1 MATNGPNELYQ
12 SILLD
17 ASCVQRIVYA
27 LNDCFPNLLV
37 ISVTKTFIVTGLQ
50 VLNCGSK
57 RYC

>member
-1 MATNGPNELYQ
+1 MTTNGPNELYQ

-17 ASCVQRIVYA
+17 VSCVQRIVHT
-27 LNDCFPNLLV
+27 LNDRFPSLLV
-37 ISVTKTFIVTGLQ
+37 FSVAKTFIVTGLQ